1 MAEPVFVIHGVATRD
16 KAAFEKIVADLGKRV
31 GAAWNFFPVYW
42 GDLGANTQNVADT
55 LFSFSAPAASGQRE
69 IAMRGPDGMDAADP
83 ALVAAALGAVGASF
97 AANQKT
103 AGLRAA
109 PKTKAASA
117 DVVAEAAASQATTS
131 PAHADAVRN
140 AVRAQVGQTR
150 YVKEIHDADALRA
163 IGEMVGESVRDT
175 PATTLP
181 GTTRGFGDLLHNAVG
196 GALGS
201 VDNLVGK
208 LVGKALGNVF
218 QNLRSGLGAA
228 IGSFLGDIF
237 VYHDN
242 KARIQQR
249 VQDVIAQNAPGYGTH
264 AKPLHAIAHSLGG
277 LICFDMAVSPQSP
290 LFLKSFTTFGNQAS
304 FFDVLDPRPGLPPYA
319 HGGHVQLPDTIAKW
333 VNLWD
338 PLDVL
343 AFSAANVF
351 RLSDGSAP
359 RDVRLNPLPEG
370 VIAQQH
376 FMTHSVYWQ
385 TDDLVKSL
393 QETLA

>member
-1 MAEPVFVIHGVATRD
+1 MAEPVLVIHGVATRD

-55 LFSFSAPAASGQRE
+55 LFALNAPTASGLRE
-69 IAMRGPDGMDAADP
+69 IAMRGPDGMDATDP
-83 ALVAAALGAVGASF
+83 ALIAAALGAVGASL
-97 AANQKT
+97 AAGQ
-103 AGLRAA
+103 RAA
-109 PKTKAASA
+109 PKAKAAPSA
-117 DVVAEAAASQATTS
+117 AIVADAAALQATQS
-131 PAHADAVRN
+131 SSHADAVRA
-140 AVRAQVGQTR
+140 AVRAQIPGTR
-150 YVKEIHDADALRA
+150 FIKEIHDEETLRA

-249 VQDVIAQNAPGYGTH
+249 VQDVIAQNAPGCGTH

-385 TDDLVKSL
+385 TEDLVKSL
-393 QETLA
+393 KETLA